1 MNLGVYML
9 GVFMLRGYK
18 GSIGMWMR
26 MEDCS
31 GGNLTGGG
39 ILGGNRFVSYT
50 NQSVGLQIACVH
62 NNNTINVVGRYQSD
76 IRLESKPNS

>member
-1 MNLGVYML
+1 
-9 GVFMLRGYK
+9 
-18 GSIGMWMR
+18 MR
-26 MEDCS
+26 MENCS

-50 NQSVGLQIACVH
+50 NQSVGPQIACVH

-76 IRLESKPNS
+76 IR